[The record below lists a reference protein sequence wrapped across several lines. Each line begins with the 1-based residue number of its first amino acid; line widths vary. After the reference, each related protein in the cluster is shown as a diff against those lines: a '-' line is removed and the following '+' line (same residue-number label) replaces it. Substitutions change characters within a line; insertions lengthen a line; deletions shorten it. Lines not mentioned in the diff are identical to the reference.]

1 MSQSRADLSTIR
13 KIFLKVLTFSEGSP
27 YTSGMF
33 DKIKLLRDIPL
44 FSDLGWWDLRRI
56 AEKAVLE
63 SYQRGK
69 IVITEGQRG
78 SAFYVVLSG
87 RCRIFT
93 KVKTGR
99 ERTFGYLRR
108 GDAFGEV
115 SLLTGEDYWAS
126 VAVTNDTVLFK
137 IEKSDFDQ
145 LLQKNPKLALKFG
158 ENIGR
163 QLQSVRLTQKEAKWS
178 RLMATYSPSLPEV
191 RGLFA
196 SNLAASLGQETKEP
210 VCLIEFVTTEAMRTL
225 TDLESVLGRGTKLQA
240 FQEMFVRHP
249 AGYHILTL
257 QIDDDARGE
266 KIFSDLLDHLIRT
279 FNYSVV
285 DLPIS
290 VGRTVSRIISQCD
303 RLYLLSEGTEESLK
317 TTVQVS
323 ESFRREFLLKPDELK
338 IVLCNMSHD
347 ARRNLSTYE
356 ARLGMPVEAAF
367 DTLPEGVRRIGL
379 DGVPFV
385 LEHPSIP
392 FSRVVRHLARGL
404 SNRQVGLA
412 LGVGAARGLAHIGV
426 IRVLEREN
434 ILIDMIC
441 GSSMGAFIGAI
452 WAMGKNSFEMEAV
465 ANRNRG
471 LVGFVKNLFDPNI
484 GSGFRKGGFMK
495 GQKAAVFLHSVIGDA
510 TFSDTLIPIKIL
522 ATDINSYREVL
533 FQDGRLLDA
542 VRASIA
548 IPGIFEPVRLN
559 DWILVDG
566 GILNPLPIMP
576 LSRSGVSKVI
586 AVNPLPGPEDFPS
599 GGKFA
604 PRNSSYDGL
613 SWGEQVFKKLAR
625 KFSGNLFDIIMS
637 ATQMMEFVLAESVR
651 DEADVV
657 IRPVMRDAAWYEFN
671 EPEKYIALGMEEAE
685 KALPEI
691 KQLLAGG

>member
-1 MSQSRADLSTIR
+1 
-13 KIFLKVLTFSEGSP
+13 
-27 YTSGMF
+27 MF
-33 DKIKLLRDIPL
+33 DKISLLKDIPL

-63 SYQRGK
+63 SYTRGK
-69 IVITEGQRG
+69 IVITEGQKG
-78 SAFYVVLSG
+78 SAFYVILSG

-99 ERTFGYLRR
+99 ERTFGHLRR

-126 VAVTNDTVLFK
+126 VMVTNDAVLLK

-178 RLMATYSPSLPEV
+178 RLIAAYSPGLPDVRSL
-191 RGLFA
+191 F
-196 SNLAASLGQETKEP
+196 SSSMAASLAQESREP
-210 VCLIEFVTTEAMRTL
+210 VCLIEFVTSADSMRSIS
-225 TDLESVLGRGTKLQA
+225 DLEGLLGRAGKGAQ
-240 FQEMFVRHP
+240 FQQLFVRHP
-249 AGYHILTL
+249 SGYHILTI
-257 QIDDDARGE
+257 QIDDDAKGE

-285 DLPIS
+285 DLPMS

-303 RLYLLSEGTEESLK
+303 RLYLLSDGAEDALK
-317 TTVQVS
+317 TASQVA
-323 ESFRREFLLKPDELK
+323 ESFRREFLLKPEELK
-338 IVLCNMSHD
+338 IVLCNMPHD
-347 ARRNLSTYE
+347 ARRNLSSFE
-356 ARLGMPVEAAF
+356 SKIGMPVETAF
-367 DTLPEGVRRIGL
+367 DTLPEDIRRIGL
-379 DGVPFV
+379 DGIPYV
-385 LEHPSIP
+385 LAHPNTP
-392 FSRVVRHLARGL
+392 FSRAVRHLARGL
-404 SNRQVGLA
+404 SNRLVGLA

-434 ILIDMIC
+434 ILIDMIG

-452 WAMGKNSFEMEAV
+452 WATGRNSYEMEKI
-465 ANRNRG
+465 ANMNRG
-471 LVGFVKNLFDPNI
+471 LINFLKNLFDPNI
-484 GSGFRKGGFMK
+484 GSGFKKGGFMK
-495 GQKAAVFLHSVIGDA
+495 GHKAGVFLHSVIGDA

-522 ATDINSYREVL
+522 ATDINTYKEVL
-533 FQDGRLLDA
+533 FQDGRLVDA

-548 IPGIFEPVRLN
+548 IPGIFEPVRMK

-566 GILNPLPIMP
+566 GILNPLPIVP

-586 AVNPLPGPEDFPS
+586 AVNPLPGPEDFPA

-604 PRNSSYDGL
+604 PRTNDTAGL
-613 SWGEQVFKKLAR
+613 SWGERMFKRLAR

-637 ATQMMEFVLAESVR
+637 ATQMMEYVLAETVR
-651 DEADVV
+651 DEADVM

-671 EPEKYIALGMEEAE
+671 EPEKYIALGVEETE

-691 KQLLAGG
+691 KQLMAG